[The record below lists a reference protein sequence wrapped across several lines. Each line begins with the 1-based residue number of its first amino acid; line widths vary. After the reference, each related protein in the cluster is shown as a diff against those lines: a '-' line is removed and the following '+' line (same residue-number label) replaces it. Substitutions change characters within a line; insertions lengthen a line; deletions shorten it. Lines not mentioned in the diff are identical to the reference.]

1 MENSILMYGLIFM
14 AVIFLFATIFFYIRS
29 SQHGL
34 DDSLDSGRISEVAQT
49 RYELEND
56 NSSKKEEKVNRA
68 VRRSRRRRR
77 KKEEIP
83 LDDRLYHAGIFSEQA
98 RSEFKKTGKI
108 APFLCSGVMLLIMTL
123 LSASTMMTIGGVV
136 LGLLFGIQLP
146 NSILDRKIQARAD
159 EIMFYLP
166 LVIEEVA
173 IGVSSSLDVGP
184 CLRSVVEMA
193 EERDCH
199 NVVTELITHVLL
211 NVKTGISLEE
221 SLIEVGTKS
230 GHIEVK
236 HAFTALAQVAKHGG
250 EISKQLQD
258 LANAVAT
265 QRETEIDGKIKKL
278 ELKATGPVA
287 LVFLAFIA
295 ILLSGFFIPVMK
307 SFKSM

>member
-1 MENSILMYGLIFM
+1 MDKSLLILFM
-14 AVIFLFATIFFYIRS
+14 IFFAVFFLGAAVYYFIRS
-29 SQHGL
+29 SAP
-34 DDSLDSGRISEVAQT
+34 DSDNLFDVNRMNGVAKN
-49 RYELEND
+49 RFDLKND
-56 NSSKKEEKVNRA
+56 ISSKSEDNINRVA
-68 VRRSRRRRR
+68 RRSRRRRR
-77 KKEEIP
+77 KKEEISI
-83 LDDRLYHAGIFSEQA
+83 DDRLYHAGIFSEQA
-98 RSEFKKTGKI
+98 RAEFQKTKVV
-108 APFLCSGVMLLIMTL
+108 APFLCCGVALLVMMILSSG
-123 LSASTMMTIGGVV
+123 MMMVVAGGV
-136 LGLLFGIQLP
+136 LGFLIGLQLP
-146 NSILDRKIQARAD
+146 NSILDRKIKARAE
-159 EIMFYLP
+159 EIMYYLP
-166 LVIEEVA
+166 LVIEEIA

-184 CLRSVVEMA
+184 CLRSVVQMA
-193 EERDCH
+193 DERDCH

-221 SLIEVGTKS
+221 SLVEIGNKS

-250 EISKQLQD
+250 EISKQLQE

-265 QRETEIDGKIKKL
+265 QRETEIDGRIKKL

>member
-1 MENSILMYGLIFM
+1 MDNSVLIYFFVFM
-14 AVIFLFATIFFYIRS
+14 ALVFLFGAIYFFIRT
-29 SQHGL
+29 SQQKSG
-34 DDSLDSGRISEVAQT
+34 DPFDSGSLGRAAQA

-56 NSSKKEEKVNRA
+56 NSPKAEEKLNRV
-68 VRRSRRRRR
+68 VRKSRKRR
-77 KKEEIP
+77 KKNEEIP

-98 RSEFKKTGKI
+98 RKEFQNTRKL
-108 APFLCSGVMLLIMTL
+108 APFVCCGVILLAIYFLTNNTMLII
-123 LSASTMMTIGGVV
+123 AGGV
-136 LGLLFGIQLP
+136 FGFLAGVQLP
-146 NSILDRKIQARAD
+146 NSILDRKIKARGE

-184 CLRSVVEMA
+184 CLRSIVEMA

-221 SLIEVGTKS
+221 ALIEIGDKS

-265 QRETEIDGKIKKL
+265 QRETEIDAKIKKL

-295 ILLSGFFIPVMK
+295 ILLSGFIIPVMNA
-307 SFKSM
+307 FQSM